1 MSSYRDSEIFKI
13 SFELAIKVHN
23 ISLKLPTLELYEQ
36 GSQIRR
42 ALKRIPDTI
51 VEGYGRKRN
60 KEEFIRFLI
69 FTHSSS
75 DEVTSQIFMLD
86 RLYPELT
93 NWMELHKEYEESGKK
108 INNFIQYVEKDWK
121 SKK

>member
-42 ALKRIPDTI
+42 ASKHIPDTI
-51 VEGYGRKRN
+51 VEGYGRKIN

-75 DEVTSQIFMLD
+75 DEVTSQIFMLN
-86 RLYPELT
+86 RLYPELI
-93 NWMELHKEYEESGKK
+93 NWMELHKE
-108 INNFIQYVEKDWK
+108 
-121 SKK
+121 